1 VKKQDKGVD
10 EVMNRK
16 DNQLSAISYQLSAI
30 SYQLSAISYQLLGVL
45 TFSGYNTLWDCFKKK
60 TDKQG
65 W

>member
-30 SYQLSAISYQLLGVL
+30 SYQLSAIGR
-45 TFSGYNTLWDCFKKK
+45 
-60 TDKQG
+60 TDIFCL
-65 W
+65 